1 MDSKQFKVLPIVAA
15 LSLAAMPA
23 ETAPGNRFGTLVS
36 TVGGIRAGMPAG
48 KLTSGI
54 SGSGMPVARGTIDGF
69 GSIFVNGVEFDTS
82 NATIILDGELA
93 TEDDLGVGMV
103 VLVKGTVNPD
113 GVTGIAETVIFDDEV
128 EGPITAIEVNANGDA
143 KLITVL
149 GVSIIVE
156 QTGTVYENVTFET
169 LSVGDV
175 VEVSGFPEGIANLRA
190 TRVEKKAD
198 SYVAGQIVEIKGYV
212 TDLQNTEFFIG
223 SQLIDFETADL
234 SDVVG
239 GILSEGDYVE
249 VYGTLEGERLI
260 ASRIETEDTP
270 VTAANSG
277 GSFTVQGGIQKFVSI
292 SNFEV
297 AGVHVDASGATL
309 IPIDVNLGNGV
320 AVEVEGVWEGE
331 TLVATRVES
340 RRGDIEVE
348 ASVIDLDPATRSI
361 TMSVF
366 GGAVTVITD
375 ARTMFDDDTSAVES
389 FQYDD
394 LRVGD
399 FIEIEAIG
407 IDDGLIAT
415 RVDREDPDD
424 EVIQAPIQE
433 LEVNM
438 SVTLLGITIQVSGAE
453 FEDREGNDVSAE
465 IFFEQAAVGD
475 LIKVEDEQPADGN
488 ADEVEFEYAGR
499 PDGGFDFDDDDSDDD
514 DFDDDDDD
522 ESDEDESD
530 EDESDEDESDDGDSD
545 EDDESESESDD
556 GSDDG
561 VEDESED
568 ETDDGSDDDAEDES
582 EDESDD
588 GSDDDV
594 EDESEDETDD
604 GLDDGA
610 EDESEGE
617 TDDGSDD
624 GAEDESEGESDD
636 GSDDDT
642 EDESE
647 EEGDDDPDS
656 PTGHYDPTTDG
667 GVLL

>member
-453 FEDREGNDVSAE
+453 FEDREGNDVSVE

-475 LIKVEDEQPADGN
+475 LIKVEDEQSADGN

-514 DFDDDDDD
+514 DFDDDD
-522 ESDEDESD
+522 ESDEDESG
-530 EDESDEDESDDGDSD
+530 EDESDDDSDDDDESEDESDDGS
-545 EDDESESESDD
+545 EDDDA
-556 GSDDG
+556 
-561 VEDESED
+561 EDESED
-568 ETDDGSDDDAEDES
+568 ESDDASDDDAEDESEDESDDASDDDAEDES

-594 EDESEDETDD
+594 EDESE
-604 GLDDGA
+604 
-610 EDESEGE
+610 
-617 TDDGSDD
+617 
-624 GAEDESEGESDD
+624 
-636 GSDDDT
+636 
-642 EDESE
+642 

-656 PTGHYDPTTDG
+656 PTGYYDPTTDG